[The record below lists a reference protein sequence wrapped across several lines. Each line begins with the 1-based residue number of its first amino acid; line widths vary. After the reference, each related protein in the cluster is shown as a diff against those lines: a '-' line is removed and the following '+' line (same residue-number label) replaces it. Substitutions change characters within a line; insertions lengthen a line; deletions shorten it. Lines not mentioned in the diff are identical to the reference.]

1 MKTLRLFTLFLGMFA
16 MGQSGLGADV
26 KVDPNLKAGQAALR
40 SKEYKLAVVALDKVI
55 AAKGDRVDEATYL
68 KALAQFYGKQHD
80 ACIATCDQLA
90 ADHKDSAWNHK
101 GRFLKANAFDTKG
114 HRKAFHRSESVAD

>member
-40 SKEYKLAVVALDKVI
+40 SKEYKLAVVALDKVVV
-55 AAKGDRVDEATYL
+55 AKGDRVDEATYL
-68 KALAQFYGKQHD
+68 KALPQYYGKQHD
-80 ACIATCDQLA
+80 ACIVTCNKLA
-90 ADHKDSAWNHK
+90 GDHKDSAWNHK
-101 GRFLKANAFDTKG
+101 GRFLKANAFVQK
-114 HRKAFHRSESVAD
+114 RNYESD